1 MIMFIVVL
9 VVLFILWR
17 LFCGGEKNH
26 RDNEVTAYDME
37 LHQQDGDSHV
47 YYWDEVG
54 DLVHESDSCSGCM
67 ENRVAVLR
75 TDGFKIKHVLLG
87 RNNSGNLS

>member
-1 MIMFIVVL
+1 MTMIIVAVI
-9 VVLFILWR
+9 VLFILWCILNR
-17 LFCGGEKNH
+17 GGSYH
-26 RDNEVTAYDME
+26 QDNEVTAQAME

-47 YYWDEVG
+47 YYYDEASN
-54 DLVHESDSCSGCM
+54 LVHESDCCSGCM

-75 TDGFKIKHVLLG
+75 SDGFKIKHVFLG